1 MHARDVGFTP
11 DLVSYLDGLAGR
23 AHNLLYAAPPY
34 RLGAAWDLVARE
46 FPRTLRR
53 NGRTMHFILM
63 RASPKEALEAS
74 APRGAQ
80 LLAPGQSLHWTT
92 LAPESCFVIPLPLD

>member
-1 MHARDVGFTP
+1 MR
-11 DLVSYLDGLAGR
+11 
-23 AHNLLYAAPPY
+23 
-34 RLGAAWDLVARE
+34 
-46 FPRTLRR
+46 
-53 NGRTMHFILM
+53 FILT
-63 RASPKEALEAS
+63 RASPAEALQAS